1 MKDKVATQ
9 ERTAQV
15 AVALAYSFKPLNDF
29 VLVKRIDENPSEIIV
44 QSEHYKQKSDKA
56 IVVAVGEGRI
66 LGSMVIP
73 IDLKP
78 GDTVGVSKYSGTDI
92 ELEGE
97 KFTLF
102 RVGDIYGKVLDA
114 DS

>member
-1 MKDKVATQ
+1 VKDKVAVE

-15 AVALAYSFKPLNDF
+15 AVGLAVSFKPLNDF
-29 VLVKRIDENPSEIIV
+29 VLVKRLDENPSEIIV

-56 IVVAVGEGRI
+56 VVVAVGEGRI

-78 GDTVGVSKYSGTDI
+78 GDTVGISKHSGTDI
-92 ELEGE
+92 ELEGAE
-97 KFTLF
+97 FTLF
-102 RVGDIYGKVLDA
+102 RVGDIYGKILDA
-114 DS
+114 NS